1 MKNIIF
7 IIKAFG
13 FFCVAFLVPF
23 SVSATITATLSDTI
37 GDATISYINPVDT
50 TIDRSTDTFYA
61 LMSDGSV
68 SLYDDEGIPLSSFSA
83 ISSLGETISGIAVHP
98 VSKYVYLASSIGEI
112 KIYDDEG
119 IFVSSYGG
127 ATFTGNPKKIAVDAN
142 GSYVTSSD
150 DGAIYFFDSSNV
162 FVDSEVLVGAHFIEV
177 EGATV
182 YVGEEGGSTV
192 FSYTRT
198 GTPVTS
204 VSLGYTINSLAIRGN
219 GTFAIG
225 IATREERNVF
235 IFNTSGGVID
245 AASQFTSLNSV
256 ATTEVTSTDLIIV
269 GYDSADV
276 GVVEAFDIA
285 QDISSH
291 LIPRVPP
298 ERLSNPSAITVAS
311 NGNIFVSDIDYSKI
325 NVYNSAG
332 TFLYSF
338 GGYGS
343 SNGKFNIPTD
353 IALDSNNNVYV
364 ADRNNNRI
372 QMFSINGTY
381 IRQWPVTEVGGSYAG
396 PSSITVYNDQIYVTG
411 ESGGEQLV
419 QVFSLDGT
427 SLFTFGGS
435 GSNSGQFL
443 NIQKV
448 EARSD
453 GKIFVFD
460 EGQGIRTL
468 NQFTSD
474 GVFVSNSQEYNDS
487 GAVSYP
493 LMSGMAFDSNDNQ
506 YFTDSSNRQV
516 IILNNQE
523 TQIGL
528 LELNEQE
535 EYFFNSPGGIF
546 ASSNK
551 IYVAD
556 GSSGSVFV
564 FDYTDDVIYES
575 DNPESGR
582 IILSSGG
589 GSTNKKNKEYCPVE
603 LFLQNFKKGM
613 RNSEISRVQDFLR
626 KEGVY
631 NGPTTGYFG
640 LLTEAGVRNFQELHK
655 EYILKP
661 LGLTKPT
668 GLWYPATRSQANKIL
683 NCTI

>member
-50 TIDRSTDTFYA
+50 AIDRSTDTFYT

-68 SLYDDEGIPLSSFSA
+68 SLYDDEGILLSSFSA

-177 EGATV
+177 EGTTV
-182 YVGEEGGSTV
+182 YVTEEGGSTV

-198 GTPVTS
+198 GIPITS
-204 VSLGYTINSLAIRGN
+204 VSLMFTINSLAILEN
-219 GTFAIG
+219 SAFAIG

-235 IFNTSGGVID
+235 IFDTSGLIID
-245 AASQFTSLNSV
+245 GASNNSLNSI
-256 ATTEVTSTDLIIV
+256 ATTEVTSTGLIIV

-276 GVVEAFDIA
+276 GIVEAFDIA

-298 ERLSNPSAITVAS
+298 ERLSNPSAIALAS
-311 NGNIFVSDIDYSKI
+311 NGNIFISDIGYSKV
-325 NVYNSAG
+325 NVYNGSG

-343 SNGKFNIPTD
+343 GDGKFNTPTD

-372 QMFSINGTY
+372 QKFSISGTY
-381 IRQWPVTEVGGSYAG
+381 IRQWPVTEIGGSYSG
-396 PSSITVYNDQIYVTG
+396 PSSIAVYNDQIYVTG

-427 SLFTFGGS
+427 PLFTFGGS
-435 GSNSGQFL
+435 GSDPGQFL
-443 NIQKV
+443 NVQKV

-460 EGQGIRTL
+460 EGQGIRAL
-468 NQFTSD
+468 NHFASD
-474 GVFVSNSQEYNDS
+474 GVFVSKSQEYNDS
-487 GAVSYP
+487 GAISYP

-506 YFTDSSNRQV
+506 YFTDSSSRQV
-516 IILNNQE
+516 IILNSQE

-528 LELNEQE
+528 LELNEQDE
-535 EYFFNSPGGIF
+535 NFFSSPGGIF
-546 ASSNK
+546 VSSTK

-564 FDYTDDVIYES
+564 FGYTDDVFYES
-575 DNPESGR
+575 DNLESGR

-589 GSTNKKNKEYCPVE
+589 GSIYKKKEYCSVE

-613 RNSEISRVQDFLR
+613 RNSEISRIQDFLR

-640 LLTEAGVRNFQELHK
+640 PLTEAGVRNFQELYK

-661 LGLTKPT
+661 LSLTKPT